1 MANSRRVRWLLA
13 GLPGY
18 LRLIVRLLRDSRVS
32 RPDKLILAT
41 AVAYVLAPF
50 DLIPDVIPIFGRL
63 DDLVFVALAIDRLVK
78 RAGRDVVYE
87 LWDGPEEGLEALCG
101 SVEDLAR
108 LLPAPVQRR
117 LRREV
122 AQR

>member
-1 MANSRRVRWLLA
+1 MA